1 MWRKRQQRRVE
12 SEDESKR
19 VVTDRTRAR
28 ERTMNRAVKLLAAK
42 PRSVGELRERLLEK
56 NWTDRAIVDAVIEK
70 LSDYK
75 YLDDGQFAVDL
86 AVSKLR
92 QRPQGRRRLKQTLSQ
107 RKLDKETV
115 DQALTTAFEKIP
127 ETELIDR
134 AIEKRLRLKGVP
146 ETRDDVKK
154 FYDHL
159 LRRGF
164 SYDLVATRL
173 RNISKADLTSTA
185 DDSDRCLSGGF
196 YD

>member
-1 MWRKRQQRRVE
+1 MWRKRRRPAE
-12 SEDESKR
+12 ENER
-19 VVTDRTRAR
+19 IITDREKSR

-75 YLDDGQFAVDL
+75 YLDDEQYAADL

-92 QRPQGRRRLKQTLSQ
+92 QQPQGRRRLKQTLSQ
-107 RKLDKETV
+107 KKLDKETV
-115 DQALTTAFEKIP
+115 DQALSTAFEKIP
-127 ETELIDR
+127 EAELIDQ
-134 AIEKRLRLKGVP
+134 AIEKRLRLKGKP
-146 ETRDDVKK
+146 ETRDDTKK

-164 SYDLVATRL
+164 SYDLVATKL
-173 RNISKADLTSTA
+173 RDIAKIDPAYDT
-185 DDSDRCLSGGF
+185 DSME
-196 YD
+196 